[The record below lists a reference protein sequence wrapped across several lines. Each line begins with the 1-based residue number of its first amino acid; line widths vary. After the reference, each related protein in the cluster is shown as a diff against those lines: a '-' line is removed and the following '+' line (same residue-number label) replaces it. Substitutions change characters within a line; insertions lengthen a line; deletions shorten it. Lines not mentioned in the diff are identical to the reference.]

1 MKMGRVL
8 VLLGVNALVAILS
21 PLDAAIVQNSQTVTT
36 SQKLEDTDEKRVSIE
51 FSAGRLAIRPI
62 DEGLLYRLK
71 LRYNE
76 DYFEPVTDLS
86 GNRLH
91 LGVERTR
98 KGFRGIFNWNSMHW
112 RSGEGNEFDLELAR
126 EVPMDLHISF
136 GAGSAELDLGGLTL
150 TGLEFNTGA
159 SESRIKVSAP
169 NREQISKAQFNV
181 GAADFQLEQLG
192 SLNAE
197 DIEIN
202 AGVGSLEL
210 SLDGNWQRDALI
222 SINMG
227 IGSLELHVPED
238 LGFQLRK
245 NSFLTSL
252 DGVRNLVKEG
262 NAYYSLNWDEADRN
276 VTVDIHG
283 ALGSVTVR
291 LIR

>member
-21 PLDAAIVQNSQTVTT
+21 PLDAAIVQNSLTVTT

-51 FSAGRLAIRPI
+51 FSAGRLTIRPI

-76 DYFEPVTDLS
+76 DYFEPVIDLS

-91 LGVERTR
+91 LGVERIR
-98 KGFRGIFNWNSMHW
+98 KGFRGIFNWNS
-112 RSGEGNEFDLELAR
+112 SGEGNEFDLELTR
-126 EVPMDLHISF
+126 EVPMDLHVSF
-136 GAGSAELDLGGLTL
+136 GAGSAELDLGGLAL

-169 NREQISKAQFNV
+169 NREQISKAQFNI
-181 GAADFQLEQLG
+181 GAADFQLEQRG

-210 SLDGNWQRDALI
+210 SLDGSWQRDAVI
-222 SINMG
+222 SIDMG

-252 DGVRNLVKEG
+252 NGMRNLVKEG
-262 NAYYSLNWDEADRN
+262 NVYYSLNWDEADRN
-276 VTVDIHG
+276 VTVDLDG

>member
-1 MKMGRVL
+1 MKKGKVL
-8 VLLGVNALVAILS
+8 VFLGVNALVAILS

-62 DEGLLYRLK
+62 DEGLLYRLR
-71 LRYNE
+71 LRYNK

-91 LGVERTR
+91 LGVERIR
-98 KGFRGIFNWNSMHW
+98 KGFRGIFNWNS
-112 RSGEGNEFDLELAR
+112 SGEGNEFDLELTR
-126 EVPMDLHISF
+126 EVPMDLHVNF
-136 GAGSAELDLGGLTL
+136 GAGSAELDLGGLAL

-169 NREQISKAQFNV
+169 NREQILKAQFNV

-192 SLNAE
+192 NLDAE

-202 AGVGSLEL
+202 AGMGSFEI
-210 SLDGNWQRDALI
+210 SLDGSWQRDALI
-222 SINMG
+222 SIDMG
-227 IGSLELHVPED
+227 MGSLELHVPED

-245 NSFLTSL
+245 NSVLTSL

-276 VTVDIHG
+276 VTVDLDG

>member
-21 PLDAAIVQNSQTVTT
+21 PLDAAIVQNSLTVTT

-51 FSAGRLAIRPI
+51 FSAGRLTIRPI

-76 DYFEPVTDLS
+76 DYFEPVIDLS

-91 LGVERTR
+91 LGVERIR
-98 KGFRGIFNWNSMHW
+98 KGFRGIFNWNS
-112 RSGEGNEFDLELAR
+112 SGEGNEFDLELTR
-126 EVPMDLHISF
+126 EVPMDLHVSF
-136 GAGSAELDLGGLTL
+136 GAGSAELDLGGLAL

-169 NREQISKAQFNV
+169 NREQISKAQFNI

-210 SLDGNWQRDALI
+210 SLDGSWQRDAVI
-222 SINMG
+222 SIDMG

-252 DGVRNLVKEG
+252 NGMRNLVKEG
-262 NAYYSLNWDEADRN
+262 NVYYSLNWDEADRN
-276 VTVDIHG
+276 VTVDLDG

>member
-62 DEGLLYRLK
+62 DEGLLYRLT
-71 LRYNE
+71 LRYKK

-91 LGVERTR
+91 LGVERIR
-98 KGFRGIFNWNSMHW
+98 KGFRGIFNWNS
-112 RSGEGNEFDLELAR
+112 SGGGNEFDLELTR
-126 EVPMDLHISF
+126 EVPMDLHINF
-136 GAGSAELDLGGLTL
+136 GAGSAELDLGGLAL

-169 NREQISKAQFNV
+169 NREQILKAQFNV

-210 SLDGNWQRDALI
+210 SLDGSWQRDAVI
-222 SINMG
+222 SIDMG

-238 LGFQLRK
+238 LGFQLLK

-276 VTVDIHG
+276 VTVDLDG

>member
-21 PLDAAIVQNSQTVTT
+21 PLDAAIVQNSLTVTT

-51 FSAGRLAIRPI
+51 FSAGRLTIRPI

-76 DYFEPVTDLS
+76 DYFEPVIDLS

-91 LGVERTR
+91 LGVERIR
-98 KGFRGIFNWNSMHW
+98 KGFRGIFNWNS
-112 RSGEGNEFDLELAR
+112 SGEGNEFDLELTR
-126 EVPMDLHISF
+126 EVPMDLHVSF
-136 GAGSAELDLGGLTL
+136 GAGSAELDLGGLAL

-169 NREQISKAQFNV
+169 NREQISKAQFNI

-202 AGVGSLEL
+202 AGVGSLKL
-210 SLDGNWQRDALI
+210 SLDGSWQRDAVI
-222 SINMG
+222 SIDMG

-252 DGVRNLVKEG
+252 NGMRNLVKEG
-262 NAYYSLNWDEADRN
+262 NVYYSLNWDEAERN
-276 VTVDIHG
+276 VTVDLDG

>member
-8 VLLGVNALVAILS
+8 VLLGVNALVALLS
-21 PLDAAIVQNSQTVTT
+21 PLDAAIVQNSLTVTT

-51 FSAGRLAIRPI
+51 FSAGRLTIRPI

-76 DYFEPVTDLS
+76 DYFEPVIDLS

-91 LGVERTR
+91 LGVERIR
-98 KGFRGIFNWNSMHW
+98 KGFRGIFNWNS
-112 RSGEGNEFDLELAR
+112 SGEGNEFDLELTR
-126 EVPMDLHISF
+126 EVPMDLHVSF
-136 GAGSAELDLGGLTL
+136 GAGSAELDLGGLAL

-169 NREQISKAQFNV
+169 NREQISKAQFNI

-210 SLDGNWQRDALI
+210 SLDGSWQRDAVI
-222 SINMG
+222 SIDMG

-252 DGVRNLVKEG
+252 NGMRNLVKEG
-262 NAYYSLNWDEADRN
+262 NVYYSLNWDEADRN
-276 VTVDIHG
+276 VTVDLDG

>member
-8 VLLGVNALVAILS
+8 VLLGVSALVAILS

-51 FSAGRLAIRPI
+51 FGAGRLTIRPI
-62 DEGLLYRLK
+62 DKGLLYRLK
-71 LRYNE
+71 LRYNK
-76 DYFEPVTDLS
+76 DYFEPVIDLS

-91 LGVERTR
+91 LGVERIR
-98 KGFRGIFNWNSMHW
+98 KGFRGIFNWNS
-112 RSGEGNEFDLELAR
+112 SGEGNEFDLELTR
-126 EVPMDLHISF
+126 EVPMDLHVSF
-136 GAGSAELDLGGLTL
+136 GAGSAELDLGGLAL

-169 NREQISKAQFNV
+169 NREQISKAQFNI

-210 SLDGNWQRDALI
+210 SLDGSWQRDAVI
-222 SINMG
+222 SIDMG

-276 VTVDIHG
+276 VTVDLDG

>member
-62 DEGLLYRLK
+62 DEGLLYRLR

-91 LGVERTR
+91 LGVERIR
-98 KGFRGIFNWNSMHW
+98 KGFRGIFNWNS
-112 RSGEGNEFDLELAR
+112 SGGGNEFDLELTR
-126 EVPMDLHISF
+126 EVPMDLHINF
-136 GAGSAELDLGGLTL
+136 GAGSAELDLGGLAL

-169 NREQISKAQFNV
+169 NREQILKAQFNV

-192 SLNAE
+192 NLNAE

-202 AGVGSLEL
+202 AGMGSFEI
-210 SLDGNWQRDALI
+210 SLDGSWQRDALI
-222 SINMG
+222 SIDMG
-227 IGSLELHVPED
+227 VGSLELHVPED

-276 VTVDIHG
+276 VTVDLDG

>member
-51 FSAGRLAIRPI
+51 FSAGRLAIRPV

-71 LRYNE
+71 LRYKK

-91 LGVERTR
+91 LGVERIR
-98 KGFRGIFNWNSMHW
+98 KGFRGIFNWNS
-112 RSGEGNEFDLELAR
+112 SGGGNEFDLELTR
-126 EVPMDLHISF
+126 EVPMDLHINF
-136 GAGSAELDLGGLTL
+136 GAGSAELDLGGLAL

-169 NREQISKAQFNV
+169 NREQILKAQFNV

-192 SLNAE
+192 NLNAE

-202 AGVGSLEL
+202 AG
-210 SLDGNWQRDALI
+210 DG
-222 SINMG
+222 
-227 IGSLELHVPED
+227 
-238 LGFQLRK
+238 
-245 NSFLTSL
+245 
-252 DGVRNLVKEG
+252 
-262 NAYYSLNWDEADRN
+262 
-276 VTVDIHG
+276 
-283 ALGSVTVR
+283 
-291 LIR
+291 

>member
-51 FSAGRLAIRPI
+51 FSAGRLAIRSI

-71 LRYNE
+71 LRYKK

-98 KGFRGIFNWNSMHW
+98 KGFRGIFNWNS
-112 RSGEGNEFDLELAR
+112 SGGGNEFDLELTR
-126 EVPMDLHISF
+126 EVPMDLHINF
-136 GAGSAELDLGGLTL
+136 GAGSAELDLGGLAL

-169 NREQISKAQFNV
+169 NREQILKAQFNV

-192 SLNAE
+192 NLNAE
-197 DIEIN
+197 NIEIN
-202 AGVGSLEL
+202 AGMGSFEI
-210 SLDGNWQRDALI
+210 SLDGSWQRDALI
-222 SINMG
+222 SIDMG
-227 IGSLELHVPED
+227 VGSLELHVPED
-238 LGFQLRK
+238 LGFQLLK

-276 VTVDIHG
+276 VTVDLDG
-283 ALGSVTVR
+283 ALGSVIVR

>member
-1 MKMGRVL
+1 MKMGRAL

-51 FSAGRLAIRPI
+51 FSAGRLAIRPV

-71 LRYNE
+71 LRYKK

-91 LGVERTR
+91 LGVERIR
-98 KGFRGIFNWNSMHW
+98 KGFRGIFNWNS
-112 RSGEGNEFDLELAR
+112 SGGGNEFDLELTR
-126 EVPMDLHISF
+126 EVPMDLHINF
-136 GAGSAELDLGGLTL
+136 GAGSAELDLGGLAL

-169 NREQISKAQFNV
+169 NREQILKAQFNV

-210 SLDGNWQRDALI
+210 SLDGSWQRDALI
-222 SINMG
+222 SIDMG

-238 LGFQLRK
+238 LGFQLLK

-276 VTVDIHG
+276 VTVDLDG

>member
-71 LRYNE
+71 LRYKK

-91 LGVERTR
+91 LGVERIR
-98 KGFRGIFNWNSMHW
+98 KGFRGIFNWNP
-112 RSGEGNEFDLELAR
+112 SGEGNEFDLELTR
-126 EVPMDLHISF
+126 EVPMDLHINF
-136 GAGSAELDLGGLTL
+136 GAGSAELDLGGLAL

-159 SESRIKVSAP
+159 SKSRIKVSAP
-169 NREQISKAQFNV
+169 NSAQISKAQFNV

-202 AGVGSLEL
+202 AGMGSFEI
-210 SLDGNWQRDALI
+210 SLDGSWQRDALI
-222 SINMG
+222 SIDMG

-276 VTVDIHG
+276 VTVDLDG

>member
-71 LRYNE
+71 LRYKK

-91 LGVERTR
+91 LGVERIR
-98 KGFRGIFNWNSMHW
+98 KGFRGIFNWNS
-112 RSGEGNEFDLELAR
+112 SGGGNEFDLELTR
-126 EVPMDLHISF
+126 EVPMDLHINF
-136 GAGSAELDLGGLTL
+136 GAGSAELDLGGLAL

-169 NREQISKAQFNV
+169 NREQILKAQFNV

-192 SLNAE
+192 NLNAE

-202 AGVGSLEL
+202 AGMGSFEI
-210 SLDGNWQRDALI
+210 SLDGSWQRDALI
-222 SINMG
+222 SIDMG
-227 IGSLELHVPED
+227 VGSLELHVPED
-238 LGFQLRK
+238 LGFQLLK

-252 DGVRNLVKEG
+252 DGVRNLIKEG

-276 VTVDIHG
+276 VTVDLDG

>member
-71 LRYNE
+71 LRYKK

-91 LGVERTR
+91 LGVERIR
-98 KGFRGIFNWNSMHW
+98 KGFRGIFNWNS
-112 RSGEGNEFDLELAR
+112 SGGGNEFDLELTR
-126 EVPMDLHISF
+126 EVPMDLHINF
-136 GAGSAELDLGGLTL
+136 GAGSAELDLGGLAL

-169 NREQISKAQFNV
+169 NREQILKAQFNV

-192 SLNAE
+192 NLNAE

-202 AGVGSLEL
+202 AGMGSFEI
-210 SLDGNWQRDALI
+210 SLDGSWQRDALI
-222 SINMG
+222 SIDMG
-227 IGSLELHVPED
+227 VGSLELHVPED
-238 LGFQLRK
+238 LGFQLLK

-252 DGVRNLVKEG
+252 DGVRNLVKDG

-276 VTVDIHG
+276 VTVDLDG

>member
-51 FSAGRLAIRPI
+51 FSAGRLAIRPV

-71 LRYNE
+71 LRYKK

-91 LGVERTR
+91 LGVERIR
-98 KGFRGIFNWNSMHW
+98 KGFRGIFNWNS
-112 RSGEGNEFDLELAR
+112 SGGGNEFDLELTR
-126 EVPMDLHISF
+126 EVPMDLHINF
-136 GAGSAELDLGGLTL
+136 GAGSAELDLGGLAL

-169 NREQISKAQFNV
+169 NREQILKAQFNV

-192 SLNAE
+192 NLNAE

-202 AGVGSLEL
+202 AGMGSFEI
-210 SLDGNWQRDALI
+210 SLDGSWQRDALI
-222 SINMG
+222 SIDMG

-238 LGFQLRK
+238 LGFQLLK

-276 VTVDIHG
+276 VTVDLDG

>member
-71 LRYNE
+71 LRYKK

-91 LGVERTR
+91 LGVERIR
-98 KGFRGIFNWNSMHW
+98 KGFRGIFNWNS
-112 RSGEGNEFDLELAR
+112 SGGGNEFDLELTR
-126 EVPMDLHISF
+126 EVPMDLHINF
-136 GAGSAELDLGGLTL
+136 GAGSAELDLGGLAL

-169 NREQISKAQFNV
+169 NREQILKAQFNV

-192 SLNAE
+192 NLNAE

-202 AGVGSLEL
+202 AGMGSFEI
-210 SLDGNWQRDALI
+210 SLDGSWQRDALI
-222 SINMG
+222 SIDMG

-238 LGFQLRK
+238 LGFQLLK
-245 NSFLTSL
+245 NSFQ
-252 DGVRNLVKEG
+252 
-262 NAYYSLNWDEADRN
+262 YWF
-276 VTVDIHG
+276 
-283 ALGSVTVR
+283 
-291 LIR
+291 

>member
-1 MKMGRVL
+1 MKMGRGL

-71 LRYNE
+71 LRYKK

-91 LGVERTR
+91 LGVERIR
-98 KGFRGIFNWNSMHW
+98 KGFRGIFNWNS
-112 RSGEGNEFDLELAR
+112 SGEGNEFDLELTR
-126 EVPMDLHISF
+126 EVPMDLHINF
-136 GAGSAELDLGGLTL
+136 GAGSAELDLGGLAL

-169 NREQISKAQFNV
+169 NREQILKAQFNV

-192 SLNAE
+192 NLNAE

-202 AGVGSLEL
+202 AGMGSFEI
-210 SLDGNWQRDALI
+210 SLDGSWQRDAVI
-222 SINMG
+222 SIDMG

-252 DGVRNLVKEG
+252 DGVRDLVKEG

-276 VTVDIHG
+276 VTVDLDG

>member
-51 FSAGRLAIRPI
+51 FSAGRLAIRSI

-71 LRYNE
+71 LRYKK

-98 KGFRGIFNWNSMHW
+98 KGFRGIFNWNS
-112 RSGEGNEFDLELAR
+112 SGGGNEFDLELTR
-126 EVPMDLHISF
+126 EVPMDLHINF
-136 GAGSAELDLGGLTL
+136 GAGSAELDLGGLAL

-169 NREQISKAQFNV
+169 NREQILKAQFNV

-192 SLNAE
+192 NLNAE

-202 AGVGSLEL
+202 AGMGSFEI
-210 SLDGNWQRDALI
+210 SLDGSWQRDALI
-222 SINMG
+222 SIDMG
-227 IGSLELHVPED
+227 VGSLELHVPED
-238 LGFQLRK
+238 LGFQLLK

-252 DGVRNLVKEG
+252 DGVRNLVKDG

-276 VTVDIHG
+276 VTVDLDG
-283 ALGSVTVR
+283 ALGSVIVR

>member
-51 FSAGRLAIRPI
+51 FSAGRLAIRPV

-71 LRYNE
+71 LRYKK

-91 LGVERTR
+91 LGVERIR
-98 KGFRGIFNWNSMHW
+98 KGFRGIFNWNS
-112 RSGEGNEFDLELAR
+112 SGGGNEFDLELTR
-126 EVPMDLHISF
+126 EVPMDLHINF
-136 GAGSAELDLGGLTL
+136 GAGSAELDLGGLAI

-169 NREQISKAQFNV
+169 NREQILKAQFNV

-192 SLNAE
+192 NLNAE

-202 AGVGSLEL
+202 AGMGSFEI
-210 SLDGNWQRDALI
+210 SLDGSWQRDALI
-222 SINMG
+222 SIDMG
-227 IGSLELHVPED
+227 VGSLELHVPED
-238 LGFQLRK
+238 LGFQLLK

-276 VTVDIHG
+276 VTVDLDG

>member
-51 FSAGRLAIRPI
+51 FSAGRLAIRPV

-71 LRYNE
+71 LRYKK

-91 LGVERTR
+91 LGVERIR
-98 KGFRGIFNWNSMHW
+98 KGFRGIFNWNS
-112 RSGEGNEFDLELAR
+112 SGEGNEFDLELTR
-126 EVPMDLHISF
+126 EVPMDLHVSF
-136 GAGSAELDLGGLTL
+136 GAGSAELDLGGLAL

-169 NREQISKAQFNV
+169 NREQILKAQFNV

-192 SLNAE
+192 NLNAE

-202 AGVGSLEL
+202 AGMGSFEL
-210 SLDGNWQRDALI
+210 SLDGSWQRDALI
-222 SINMG
+222 SIDMG

-238 LGFQLRK
+238 LGFQLLK

-276 VTVDIHG
+276 VTVDLDG

>member
-51 FSAGRLAIRPI
+51 FSAGRLAIRSI

-71 LRYNE
+71 LRYKK

-91 LGVERTR
+91 LGVERIR
-98 KGFRGIFNWNSMHW
+98 KGFRGIFNWNS
-112 RSGEGNEFDLELAR
+112 SGGGNEFDLELTR
-126 EVPMDLHISF
+126 EVPMDLHINF
-136 GAGSAELDLGGLTL
+136 GAGSAELDLGGLAL

-169 NREQISKAQFNV
+169 NREQILKAQFNV

-192 SLNAE
+192 NLNAE

-202 AGVGSLEL
+202 AGMGSFEI
-210 SLDGNWQRDALI
+210 SLDGSWQRDALI
-222 SINMG
+222 SIDMG
-227 IGSLELHVPED
+227 VGSLELHVPED
-238 LGFQLRK
+238 LGFQLLK

-276 VTVDIHG
+276 VTVDLDG
-283 ALGSVTVR
+283 ALGSVIVR

>member
-51 FSAGRLAIRPI
+51 FSAGRLAIRPV

-71 LRYNE
+71 LRYKK

-91 LGVERTR
+91 LGVERIR
-98 KGFRGIFNWNSMHW
+98 KGFRGIFNWNS
-112 RSGEGNEFDLELAR
+112 SGGGNEFDLELTR
-126 EVPMDLHISF
+126 EVPMDLHINF
-136 GAGSAELDLGGLTL
+136 GAGSAELDLGGLAL

-159 SESRIKVSAP
+159 SKSRIKVSAP
-169 NREQISKAQFNV
+169 NSAQISKAQFNV

-210 SLDGNWQRDALI
+210 SLDGSWQRDALI
-222 SINMG
+222 SIDMG

-238 LGFQLRK
+238 LGFQLLK

-276 VTVDIHG
+276 VTVDLDG

>member
-21 PLDAAIVQNSQTVTT
+21 PLDAAIVQNSLTVTT

-51 FSAGRLAIRPI
+51 FSAGRLTIRPI

-76 DYFEPVTDLS
+76 DYFEPVIDLS

-91 LGVERTR
+91 LGVERIR
-98 KGFRGIFNWNSMHW
+98 KGFRGIFNWNS
-112 RSGEGNEFDLELAR
+112 SGEGNEFDLELTR
-126 EVPMDLHISF
+126 EVPMDLHVSF
-136 GAGSAELDLGGLTL
+136 GAGSAELDLGGLAL

-169 NREQISKAQFNV
+169 NREQISKAQFNI

-202 AGVGSLEL
+202 AGVGSLKL
-210 SLDGNWQRDALI
+210 SLDGSWQRDAVI
-222 SINMG
+222 SIDMG

-252 DGVRNLVKEG
+252 NGMRNLVKEG
-262 NAYYSLNWDEADRN
+262 NVYYSLNWDEADRN
-276 VTVDIHG
+276 VTVDLDG

>member
-51 FSAGRLAIRPI
+51 FSAGRLAIRPV

-71 LRYNE
+71 LRYKK

-91 LGVERTR
+91 LGVERIR
-98 KGFRGIFNWNSMHW
+98 KGFRGIFNWNS
-112 RSGEGNEFDLELAR
+112 SGEGNEFDLELTR
-126 EVPMDLHISF
+126 EVPMDLHVSF
-136 GAGSAELDLGGLTL
+136 GAGSAELDLGGLAL

-159 SESRIKVSAP
+159 SGSRIKVSEP

-192 SLNAE
+192 NLNAE

-202 AGVGSLEL
+202 AGVGSLKL
-210 SLDGNWQRDALI
+210 SLDGSWQRDAVI
-222 SINMG
+222 SIDMG

-252 DGVRNLVKEG
+252 NGMRNLVKEG
-262 NAYYSLNWDEADRN
+262 NVYYSLNWDEAERN
-276 VTVDIHG
+276 VTVDLDG

>member
-8 VLLGVNALVAILS
+8 VLLGVSALVAILS

-51 FSAGRLAIRPI
+51 FGAGRLTIRPI
-62 DEGLLYRLK
+62 DKGLLYRLK
-71 LRYNE
+71 LRYNK
-76 DYFEPVTDLS
+76 DYFEPVIDLS

-91 LGVERTR
+91 LGVERIR
-98 KGFRGIFNWNSMHW
+98 KGFRGIFNWNS
-112 RSGEGNEFDLELAR
+112 SGEGNEFDLELTR
-126 EVPMDLHISF
+126 EVPMDLHINF
-136 GAGSAELDLGGLTL
+136 GAGSAELDLGGLAL

-169 NREQISKAQFNV
+169 NREQISKAQFNI

-210 SLDGNWQRDALI
+210 SLDGSWQRDAVI
-222 SINMG
+222 SIDMG

-238 LGFQLRK
+238 LGFHHGKYSCYRINRTVTLPRAPSKSTVTFRSASSQL
-245 NSFLTSL
+245 S
-252 DGVRNLVKEG
+252 E
-262 NAYYSLNWDEADRN
+262 
-276 VTVDIHG
+276 
-283 ALGSVTVR
+283 
-291 LIR
+291 

>member
-1 MKMGRVL
+1 MKMGKVL
-8 VLLGVNALVAILS
+8 VFLGVNALVAILS

-62 DEGLLYRLK
+62 DEGLLYRLR
-71 LRYNE
+71 LRYNK

-86 GNRLH
+86 GNRLY
-91 LGVERTR
+91 LGVERIR
-98 KGFRGIFNWNSMHW
+98 KGFRGIFNWNS
-112 RSGEGNEFDLELAR
+112 SGEGNEFDLELTR
-126 EVPMDLHISF
+126 EVPMDLHVNF
-136 GAGSAELDLGGLTL
+136 GAGSAELDLGGLAL

-169 NREQISKAQFNV
+169 NREQILKAQFNV

-192 SLNAE
+192 NLDAE

-202 AGVGSLEL
+202 AGMGSFEI
-210 SLDGNWQRDALI
+210 SLDGSWQRDALI
-222 SINMG
+222 SIDMG
-227 IGSLELHVPED
+227 MGSLRLHVPED

-245 NSFLTSL
+245 NSVLTSL

-276 VTVDIHG
+276 VTVDLDG

>member
-1 MKMGRVL
+1 MKMGKVL
-8 VLLGVNALVAILS
+8 VFLGVNALVAILS

-62 DEGLLYRLK
+62 DEGLLYRLR
-71 LRYNE
+71 LRYNK

-91 LGVERTR
+91 LGVERIR
-98 KGFRGIFNWNSMHW
+98 KGFRGIFNWNS
-112 RSGEGNEFDLELAR
+112 SGEGNEFDLELTR
-126 EVPMDLHISF
+126 EVPMDLHVNF
-136 GAGSAELDLGGLTL
+136 GAGSAELDLGGLAL

-169 NREQISKAQFNV
+169 NREQILKAQFNV

-192 SLNAE
+192 NLDAE

-202 AGVGSLEL
+202 AGMGSFEI
-210 SLDGNWQRDALI
+210 SLDGSWQRDALI
-222 SINMG
+222 SIDMG
-227 IGSLELHVPED
+227 MGSLELHVPED

-245 NSFLTSL
+245 NSVLTSL

-276 VTVDIHG
+276 VTVDLDG

>member
-21 PLDAAIVQNSQTVTT
+21 PLDAAIVQNSLTVTT

-51 FSAGRLAIRPI
+51 FSAGRLTIRPI

-76 DYFEPVTDLS
+76 DYFEPVIDLS

-91 LGVERTR
+91 LGVERIR
-98 KGFRGIFNWNSMHW
+98 KGFRGIFNWNS
-112 RSGEGNEFDLELAR
+112 SGEGNEFDLELTR
-126 EVPMDLHISF
+126 EVPMDLHVSF
-136 GAGSAELDLGGLTL
+136 GAGSAELDLGGLAL

-169 NREQISKAQFNV
+169 NREQISKAQFNI

-210 SLDGNWQRDALI
+210 SLDGSWQRDAVI
-222 SINMG
+222 SIDMG

-252 DGVRNLVKEG
+252 NGMRNLVKEG
-262 NAYYSLNWDEADRN
+262 NVYYSLNWDEAERN
-276 VTVDIHG
+276 VTVDLDG

>member
-1 MKMGRVL
+1 MKMGRAL

-51 FSAGRLAIRPI
+51 FSAGRLAIRPV

-71 LRYNE
+71 LRYKK

-91 LGVERTR
+91 LGVERIR
-98 KGFRGIFNWNSMHW
+98 KGFRGIFNWNS
-112 RSGEGNEFDLELAR
+112 SGGGNEFDLELTR
-126 EVPMDLHISF
+126 EVPMDLHINF
-136 GAGSAELDLGGLTL
+136 GAGSAELDLGGLAL

-169 NREQISKAQFNV
+169 NREQILKAQFNV

-192 SLNAE
+192 NLNAE

-202 AGVGSLEL
+202 AGMGSFEI
-210 SLDGNWQRDALI
+210 SLDGSWQRDALI
-222 SINMG
+222 SIDMG

-276 VTVDIHG
+276 VTVDLDG

>member
-71 LRYNE
+71 LRYKK

-91 LGVERTR
+91 LGVERIR
-98 KGFRGIFNWNSMHW
+98 KGFRGIFNWNS
-112 RSGEGNEFDLELAR
+112 SGGGNEFDLELTR
-126 EVPMDLHISF
+126 EVPMDLHINF
-136 GAGSAELDLGGLTL
+136 GAGSAELDLGGLAL

-169 NREQISKAQFNV
+169 NREQISKAQFNI

-210 SLDGNWQRDALI
+210 SLDGSWQRDALI
-222 SINMG
+222 SIDMG

-238 LGFQLRK
+238 LGFQLLK

-276 VTVDIHG
+276 VTVDLDG

>member
-21 PLDAAIVQNSQTVTT
+21 PLDAAIVQNSLTVTT

-51 FSAGRLAIRPI
+51 FSAGRLTIRPI
-62 DEGLLYRLK
+62 AEGLLYRLK
-71 LRYNE
+71 LRYTE
-76 DYFEPVTDLS
+76 DYFEPVIDLS

-91 LGVERTR
+91 LGVERIR
-98 KGFRGIFNWNSMHW
+98 KGFRGIFNWNS
-112 RSGEGNEFDLELAR
+112 SGEGNEFDLELTR
-126 EVPMDLHISF
+126 EVPMDLHVSF
-136 GAGSAELDLGGLTL
+136 GAGSAVLDLGGLAL

-169 NREQISKAQFNV
+169 NREQISKAQFNI

-210 SLDGNWQRDALI
+210 SLDGSWQRDAVI
-222 SINMG
+222 SIDMG

-252 DGVRNLVKEG
+252 NGMRNLVKEG
-262 NAYYSLNWDEADRN
+262 NVYYSLNWDEADRN
-276 VTVDIHG
+276 VTVDLDG

>member
-51 FSAGRLAIRPI
+51 FSAGRLAIRSI

-71 LRYNE
+71 LRYKK

-91 LGVERTR
+91 LGVERIR
-98 KGFRGIFNWNSMHW
+98 KGFRGIFNWNS
-112 RSGEGNEFDLELAR
+112 SGGGNEFDLELTR
-126 EVPMDLHISF
+126 EVPMDLHINF
-136 GAGSAELDLGGLTL
+136 GAGSAELDLGGLAL

-169 NREQISKAQFNV
+169 NREQILKAQFNV

-192 SLNAE
+192 NLNAE

-202 AGVGSLEL
+202 AGMGSFEI
-210 SLDGNWQRDALI
+210 SLDGSWQRDALI
-222 SINMG
+222 SIDMG
-227 IGSLELHVPED
+227 VGSLELHVPED
-238 LGFQLRK
+238 LGFQLLK

-252 DGVRNLVKEG
+252 DGVRNLVKDG

-276 VTVDIHG
+276 VTVDLDG
-283 ALGSVTVR
+283 ALGSVIVR

>member
-1 MKMGRVL
+1 MKMGRAL

-71 LRYNE
+71 LRYKK

-91 LGVERTR
+91 LGVERIR
-98 KGFRGIFNWNSMHW
+98 KGFRGIFNWNS
-112 RSGEGNEFDLELAR
+112 SGGGNEFDLELTR
-126 EVPMDLHISF
+126 EVPMDLHINF
-136 GAGSAELDLGGLTL
+136 GAGSAELDLGGLAL

-169 NREQISKAQFNV
+169 NREQILKAQFNV

-192 SLNAE
+192 NLNAE

-202 AGVGSLEL
+202 AGMGSFEI
-210 SLDGNWQRDALI
+210 SLDGSWQRDALI
-222 SINMG
+222 SIDMG
-227 IGSLELHVPED
+227 VGSLELHVPED

-276 VTVDIHG
+276 VTVDLDG

>member
-8 VLLGVNALVAILS
+8 VLLGVSALVAILS

-51 FSAGRLAIRPI
+51 FSAGRLTIRPI

-76 DYFEPVTDLS
+76 DYFEPVIDLS

-91 LGVERTR
+91 LGVERIR
-98 KGFRGIFNWNSMHW
+98 KGFRGIFNWNS
-112 RSGEGNEFDLELAR
+112 SGEGNEFDLELTR
-126 EVPMDLHISF
+126 EVPMDLHVSF
-136 GAGSAELDLGGLTL
+136 GAGSAELDLGGLAL

-169 NREQISKAQFNV
+169 NREQISKAQFNI

-210 SLDGNWQRDALI
+210 SLDGSWQRDAVI
-222 SINMG
+222 SIDMG

-252 DGVRNLVKEG
+252 NGMRNLVKEG
-262 NAYYSLNWDEADRN
+262 NVYYSLNWDEADRN
-276 VTVDIHG
+276 VTVDLDG

>member
-51 FSAGRLAIRPI
+51 FSAGRLAIRSI

-71 LRYNE
+71 LRYKK
-76 DYFEPVTDLS
+76 DYFKPVTDLS

-91 LGVERTR
+91 LGVERIR
-98 KGFRGIFNWNSMHW
+98 KGFSGISNWNS
-112 RSGEGNEFDLELAR
+112 SGGGNEFDLELTR
-126 EVPMDLHISF
+126 EVPMDLHINF
-136 GAGSAELDLGGLTL
+136 GAGSAELDLGGLAL

-169 NREQISKAQFNV
+169 NREQILKAQFNV

-192 SLNAE
+192 NLNAE

-202 AGVGSLEL
+202 AGMGSFEI
-210 SLDGNWQRDALI
+210 SLDGSWQRDALI
-222 SINMG
+222 SIDMG
-227 IGSLELHVPED
+227 VGSLELHVPED
-238 LGFQLRK
+238 LGFQLLK

-252 DGVRNLVKEG
+252 DGVRNLVKDG

-276 VTVDIHG
+276 VTVDLDG
-283 ALGSVTVR
+283 AVGSVTVR

>member
-71 LRYNE
+71 LRYKK

-91 LGVERTR
+91 LGVERIR
-98 KGFRGIFNWNSMHW
+98 KGFRGIFNWNS
-112 RSGEGNEFDLELAR
+112 SGGGNEFDLELTR
-126 EVPMDLHISF
+126 EVPMDLHINF
-136 GAGSAELDLGGLTL
+136 GAGSAELDLGGLAL

-169 NREQISKAQFNV
+169 NREQILKAQFNV

-192 SLNAE
+192 NLNAE

-202 AGVGSLEL
+202 AGMGSFEI
-210 SLDGNWQRDALI
+210 SLDGSWQRDALI
-222 SINMG
+222 SIDMG
-227 IGSLELHVPED
+227 VGSLELHVPED
-238 LGFQLRK
+238 LGFQLLK

-276 VTVDIHG
+276 VTVDLDG

>member
-1 MKMGRVL
+1 MKMGRGL

-51 FSAGRLAIRPI
+51 FSAGRLAIRPV

-71 LRYNE
+71 LRYKK

-91 LGVERTR
+91 LGVERIR
-98 KGFRGIFNWNSMHW
+98 KGFRGIFNWNS
-112 RSGEGNEFDLELAR
+112 SGEGNEFDLELTR
-126 EVPMDLHISF
+126 EVPMDLHINF
-136 GAGSAELDLGGLTL
+136 GAGSAELDLGGLAL

-169 NREQISKAQFNV
+169 NREQILKAQFNV

-192 SLNAE
+192 NLNAE

-202 AGVGSLEL
+202 AGMGSFEI
-210 SLDGNWQRDALI
+210 SLDGSWQRDAVI
-222 SINMG
+222 SIDMG

-238 LGFQLRK
+238 LGFQLLK

-252 DGVRNLVKEG
+252 DGVRNLVKDG

-276 VTVDIHG
+276 VTVDLDG

>member
-8 VLLGVNALVAILS
+8 VLLGVSALVAILS

-51 FSAGRLAIRPI
+51 FGAGRLTIRPI
-62 DEGLLYRLK
+62 DKGLLYRLK
-71 LRYNE
+71 LRYNK
-76 DYFEPVTDLS
+76 DYFEPVIDLS

-91 LGVERTR
+91 LGVERIR
-98 KGFRGIFNWNSMHW
+98 KGFRGIFNWNS
-112 RSGEGNEFDLELAR
+112 SGEGNEFDLELTR
-126 EVPMDLHISF
+126 EVPMDLHINF
-136 GAGSAELDLGGLTL
+136 GAGSAELDLGGLAL

-169 NREQISKAQFNV
+169 NREQILKAQFNV

-192 SLNAE
+192 NLNAE

-202 AGVGSLEL
+202 AGMGSFEI
-210 SLDGNWQRDALI
+210 SLDGSWQRDALI
-222 SINMG
+222 SIDMG

-238 LGFQLRK
+238 LGFQLLK

-276 VTVDIHG
+276 VTVDLDG